1 MPILGLHAS
10 SRADHAFKEAASDA
24 GMINRGG
31 EDFTWVE
38 KGRRRIPTPTSAHF
52 GNNSPS
58 PPSSS
63 VDKSS
68 NSPRSLALDAR
79 RDFGIEL
86 SGPKNRRGRQEG
98 IAEELFRGGE
108 RALLG
113 CWGGGE
119 GRGEPRWKGPRRGAG
134 EGEGGLGRVGGPRSA
149 GCMTLPRGPFLP
161 WGPRGRQ
168 DALKITPQILSAMIT
183 EI

>member
-1 MPILGLHAS
+1 MGSNYRGRRIGGEGKKAS
-10 SRADHAFKEAASDA
+10 RRSCFEAASE
-24 GMINRGG
+24 RC
-31 EDFTWVE
+31 
-38 KGRRRIPTPTSAHF
+38 
-52 GNNSPS
+52 
-58 PPSSS
+58 
-63 VDKSS
+63 
-68 NSPRSLALDAR
+68 LAAR
-79 RDFGIEL
+79 
-86 SGPKNRRGRQEG
+86 
-98 IAEELFRGGE
+98 
-108 RALLG
+108 
-113 CWGGGE
+113 GGGE

>member
-1 MPILGLHAS
+1 MQNLPILGLHAS

-31 EDFTWVE
+31 EDFTSVE
-38 KGRRRIPTPTSAHF
+38 KGRRRIPTPTSAHCPPF
-52 GNNSPS
+52 SVII

-68 NSPRSLALDAR
+68 NSPRSLALDPR

-113 CWGGGE
+113 CE
-119 GRGEPRWKGPRRGAG
+119 GRRGGARRAAVEGA
-134 EGEGGLGRVGGPRSA
+134 
-149 GCMTLPRGPFLP
+149 
-161 WGPRGRQ
+161 
-168 DALKITPQILSAMIT
+168 
-183 EI
+183 